1 MITNILKF
9 IFTSSFLFIIY
20 HLFLEKEKIYK
31 FNRFYLLFSI
41 FFSLVIPFITFH
53 IKSTSIPFNEP
64 VILNDYSI
72 QDTGIQF
79 SNQSTTDMNILRNI
93 LLGIYLLTSI
103 FLFCRFLKNIFSVFF
118 KIRNNK
124 SLSYLNAKLILL
136 DERQTPYSFLKYIFI
151 NNDEFQKGKIE
162 DEILSHELT
171 HVKQKH
177 SFDILFIELLII
189 FAWINPIL
197 FLYRRAI
204 QLNHEFL
211 ADESV
216 IRFSDKIKEY
226 QYLLIIKSD
235 NVCNPVLLSTF
246 NFSTIKKRIIMMNK
260 DVSPG
265 IAMIKKFA
273 VISVIVII
281 GFFLTFKIVAKNSET
296 KVELQ
301 QTNFQNEGVSQKLLD
316 EYNDIINRHRKLI
329 NGNYSVHLNGF
340 TKSEQ
345 DRLENIF
352 QQMTQEQKLSQK
364 YGFIPLNTM
373 YLKRVVPSEEQF
385 ESFKDPKMYGVWI
398 NEKRVDNKILNNY
411 KNTGFAQVSVS
422 RLAKNAKNYGKHV
435 YQVDLMTTDYY
446 ESYVNEVKAREGN
459 MLVQISMYKRMVA

>member
-1 MITNILKF
+1 
-9 IFTSSFLFIIY
+9 
-20 HLFLEKEKIYK
+20 
-31 FNRFYLLFSI
+31 
-41 FFSLVIPFITFH
+41 
-53 IKSTSIPFNEP
+53 
-64 VILNDYSI
+64 
-72 QDTGIQF
+72 
-79 SNQSTTDMNILRNI
+79 MNILRNI

-136 DERQTPYSFLKYIFI
+136 DERQTPYSFLKYIFV